1 MAGVAEGL
9 RVIDLSWG
17 SAGPMTTMLLADH
30 GADVIRVER
39 PGGARFG
46 PVEGERVWH
55 RGKRSAVL
63 DLTAPGDRTVLTSLV
78 AGADVLVESFRPGV
92 TQRLGIGYEQLV
104 RLNPGLVY
112 CSITGY
118 GRGTRLA
125 DRPGYDAL
133 VAARCGL
140 QWEARGWYGSPMHR
154 VLGLDA
160 PSADVQPSA
169 AIAIGSDRD
178 GPIFPATAAPSVGA
192 AYLATL
198 GISSALV
205 ARQRTGRGQ
214 LVETSLMQGVLMTN
228 AAGWQRPEHV
238 DAPGYYASVQDR
250 RQTWSVLRAA
260 DGWVC
265 MWASPLDWV
274 TLAGSGDTL
283 VLPDR
288 QRIAEIR
295 SQRGAAVSIEDRLAR
310 LEEAAP
316 IVKKF
321 PVAAWVELAAELGDV
336 SCQPVRTPE
345 EALCDPLLLAEG
357 SVIELLEPDLGVV
370 RQAGCL
376 FRLHARPVTI
386 NRAAP
391 QPGQHTVEVKKEA
404 TDGVASKP
412 ATGDGSTLR
421 GPLDGVKIVDFGLA
435 VAGPW
440 ASQVLA
446 DLGADVIKVDP
457 PRQAGWLATNMAI
470 SVNRSK
476 RSICI
481 DMKSPGGSDVA
492 YDLVRWADVV
502 IFNMRPQAAA
512 KLGLDYETVAEVNPS
527 VVYCHTR
534 GFDDSPRSLLPGND
548 QTANALAG
556 TLWED
561 GGCSNGGRPWFGSTS
576 NGDLG
581 NGFLAA
587 IAIVQALYDRQRT
600 GKGQRVDSSIVN
612 AGLFNN
618 SRVMTTPE
626 GATFERR
633 HLDADQTGLSA
644 LYRIYRCADEWL
656 CLAVITEDHWRN
668 LVTAIP
674 ALDGDGRFATAADR
688 QKHDDDL
695 AGVLSSAFA
704 SKDAAQWFETLDRAG
719 VPCEISDSTFSQ
731 TLFDDSELLER
742 QWVVRLEGDHP
753 VGRIDMVGIGIDFSD
768 TPSRVVGPPPRMWRD
783 TRAVLQD
790 LGYDEARIDALFES
804 GAARSDQ

>member
-1 MAGVAEGL
+1 MGGVAEGL
-9 RVIDLSWG
+9 RVVDLSWG
-17 SAGPMTTMLLADH
+17 TAGPMTTMLLADH
-30 GADVIRVER
+30 GADVVRVER
-39 PGGARFG
+39 PNGARFG
-46 PVEGERVWH
+46 EVEGERVWH

-63 DLTAPGDRTVLTSLV
+63 DLAAPGDLDVLL
-78 AGADVLVESFRPGV
+78 ALAARADILVESFRPGV
-92 TQRLGIGYEQLV
+92 TDRLGIAYERLG
-104 RLNPGLVY
+104 RLNPRLVY

-125 DRPGYDAL
+125 GRPGYDAL

-160 PSADVQPSA
+160 ASADIQPSP

-198 GISSALV
+198 GISAALV
-205 ARQRTGRGQ
+205 ARERTGRGQ

-250 RQTWSVLRAA
+250 RQTWSLLQAA

-274 TLAGSGDTL
+274 TLAGSGDRL
-283 VLPDR
+283 VAPDR
-288 QRIAEIR
+288 QRLAEIR
-295 SQRGAAVSIEDRLAR
+295 ASRGAAVSIEDRLAR
-310 LEEAAP
+310 LEEVAP
-316 IVKKF
+316 IVRRF
-321 PVAAWVELAAELGDV
+321 PVNSWVELAAELGDV
-336 SCQPVRTPE
+336 SCQPVRSPE
-345 EALCDPLLLAEG
+345 EALCDPSLLAEG
-357 SVIELLEPDLGVV
+357 SVVEMLDPDLGLV
-370 RQAGCL
+370 RQAGGL
-376 FRLHARPVTI
+376 FRLHDRPVTI
-386 NRAAP
+386 NRPAP
-391 QPGQHTVEVKKEA
+391 HRGQHTDEVRREA
-404 TDGVASKP
+404 AAPPVAEP
-412 ATGDGSTLR
+412 LRGDTAPLR
-421 GPLDGVKIVDFGLA
+421 KGPLDGVRIVDFGLA

-457 PRQAGWLATNMAI
+457 PRQAGWLSTNMAI

-476 RSICI
+476 RSVCI
-481 DMKSPGGSDVA
+481 DMKSPGGGEVA

-512 KLGLDYETVAEVNPS
+512 KLGLDYESVARVNPS

-534 GFDDSPRSLLPGND
+534 GFDDGPRSLLPGND

-561 GGCSNGGRPWFGSTS
+561 GGCSKGGRPWFGSTS

-587 IAIVQALYDRQRT
+587 IAIVQALFDRHRT
-600 GKGQRVDSSIVN
+600 GRGQRVDSSIVN

-618 SRVMTTPE
+618 SRVMTTP
-626 GATFERR
+626 GGV
-633 HLDADQTGLSA
+633 HLRAQPPGRLPDRTIRPLSN
-644 LYRIYRCADEWL
+644 LSL
-656 CLAVITEDHWRN
+656 CR
-668 LVTAIP
+668 
-674 ALDGDGRFATAADR
+674 
-688 QKHDDDL
+688 
-695 AGVLSSAFA
+695 
-704 SKDAAQWFETLDRAG
+704 
-719 VPCEISDSTFSQ
+719 
-731 TLFDDSELLER
+731 
-742 QWVVRLEGDHP
+742 
-753 VGRIDMVGIGIDFSD
+753 
-768 TPSRVVGPPPRMWRD
+768 
-783 TRAVLQD
+783 
-790 LGYDEARIDALFES
+790 
-804 GAARSDQ
+804 

>member
-1 MAGVAEGL
+1 MGDGRADGDHAPGG
-9 RVIDLSWG
+9 SWRRC
-17 SAGPMTTMLLADH
+17 D
-30 GADVIRVER
+30 
-39 PGGARFG
+39 PGGAPRRCPFG
-46 PVEGERVWH
+46 EVEGERVWH
-55 RGKRSAVL
+55 RGKRSATL
-63 DLTAPGDRTVLTSLV
+63 DLTAPADLGVLRSLV
-78 AGADVLVESFRPGV
+78 AGADILVESFGPGV
-92 TQRLGIGYEQLV
+92 TDRLGIGYEQL
-104 RLNPGLVY
+104 RRDNPGLIY

-125 DRPGYDAL
+125 DRPAYDAL

-160 PSADVQPSA
+160 ESADIQPSA

-198 GISSALV
+198 GISAALV
-205 ARQRTGRGQ
+205 ARQRTGIGQ
-214 LVETSLMQGVLMTN
+214 HVETSLMQGVLMTN
-228 AAGWQRPEHV
+228 AAGWQRPQYVET
-238 DAPGYYASVQDR
+238 PGYYASVQDR
-250 RQTWSVLRAA
+250 RQTWSLLRAA

-274 TLAGSGDTL
+274 MLAGSGDSL
-283 VLPDR
+283 VTPDP
-288 QRIAEIR
+288 QRIAEAR
-295 SQRGAAVSIEDRLAR
+295 ERRGTAASIEDRLAR

-316 IVKKF
+316 IVRKF
-321 PVAAWVELAAELGDV
+321 SVDAWVELAAQLGDV
-336 SCQPVRTPE
+336 SCQPVRSPE

-357 SVIELLEPDLGVV
+357 SVVELTEPELGTV
-370 RQAGCL
+370 RQAGSL

-386 NRAAP
+386 NRPAP
-391 QPGQHTVEVKKEA
+391 RPGQHTDEVKREA
-404 TDGVASKP
+404 ESLAPAASPPVAAGP
-412 ATGDGSTLR
+412 GPLLRR

-440 ASQVLA
+440 ASQLLA
-446 DLGADVIKVDP
+446 DLGAEVIKVDP

-476 RSICI
+476 RSVCI

-527 VVYCHTR
+527 VIYCHTR

-561 GGCSNGGRPWFGSTS
+561 GGCADGGRPWFGSTS

-587 IAIVQALYDRQRT
+587 IAIVQALYDRHRT

-626 GATFERR
+626 GVTFERR
-633 HLDADQTGLSA
+633 HLDAGQTGLSA

-656 CLAVITEDHWRN
+656 CLAVVTEDHWRR
-668 LVTAIP
+668 LVD
-674 ALDGDGRFATAADR
+674 ALPVLGGDRRFASEADR
-688 QKHDDDL
+688 QKHDDEL
-695 AGVLSSAFA
+695 AAVLSSAFA
-704 SKDAAQWFETLDRAG
+704 GRDAATWFEVLDSSG
-719 VPCEISDSTFSQ
+719 VPCEISDPMFSRN
-731 TLFDDSELLER
+731 LFDDAELLER
-742 QWVVRLEGDHP
+742 EWVVRLEGDHP
-753 VGRIDMVGIGIDFSD
+753 VGRIDMIGIGIDFSG
-768 TPSRVVGPPPRMWRD
+768 TPSHVVGAPPRMWRD
-783 TRAVLQD
+783 TRAVLEG
-790 LGYDEARIDALFES
+790 LGYDNARIDKLFAS
-804 GAARSDQ
+804 GAARS